1 MAAPY
6 VTGPII
12 LTHVRKT
19 GTVPADDTA
28 WAAACAAAIEALIAY
43 RMSGVT
49 ITPDIELELIRAAKQ
64 DGAAAYMDREAP
76 HGVQSF
82 GPDGESVRLG
92 RDLARALYPVFI
104 RYAGPGI
111 G

>member
-6 VTGPII
+6 VTGAQI
-12 LTHVRKT
+12 LAHVRKT
-19 GTVPADDTA
+19 SPAADDTT
-28 WAAACAAAIEALIAY
+28 WANKCAAAIEALIAY
-43 RMSGVT
+43 RMADVT
-49 ITPDIELELIRAAKQ
+49 ITAAIEDELIRAALQ
-64 DGAAAYMDREAP
+64 DGAAAYVDRDAP

-82 GPDGESVRLG
+82 GPEGESVRLG
-92 RDLARALYPVFI
+92 RDLSRSLYPVFM

>member
-6 VTGPII
+6 VTGTLI
-12 LTHVRKT
+12 LAHVRVT
-19 GTVPADDTA
+19 SPSADQIA
-28 WAAACAAAIEALIAY
+28 WAATCAAAIESLIAY
-43 RMSGVT
+43 RMAGVT
-49 ITPDIELELIRAAKQ
+49 ITAAMETELIRAALQ

-76 HGVQSF
+76 YGVMSF
-82 GPDGESVRLG
+82 GADGESTRIG
-92 RDLARALYPVFI
+92 RDLSRALYPVFI

>member
-6 VTGPII
+6 VTGPLI
-12 LTHVRKT
+12 LAHIRKT
-19 GTVPADDTA
+19 SPSADETA
-28 WAAACAAAIEALIAY
+28 WAASCAAAIESLIAY
-43 RMSGVT
+43 RMADVT
-49 ITPDIELELIRAAKQ
+49 ITAAMELELIRAGVQ
-64 DGAAAYMDREAP
+64 DGAAAFMDREAP

-92 RDLARALYPVFI
+92 RDLSRALYPVFI